1 MLNSMQGSTQS
12 LSRNQKIELIQ
23 VLEEKERRKRESM
36 LADYSPYQKQK
47 EFHKAGA
54 THTERC
60 LMAGNQL
67 GKTLS
72 GAMEAAMHATGIY
85 PDWWEGKRY
94 KRSNIG
100 WVGGITGEVIRD
112 TTQRLLLGRVESD
125 QVGQG
130 AIPKDKIIGYQ
141 KAMGTPNLMDHIKV
155 QHVDGGISVIF
166 FKSYANGRQKF
177 QGETIDW
184 IWFDEEPPQDIYNE
198 GLTRTN
204 ANGQFGILTY
214 TPLLGMSNI
223 TNKFLSNPSDQQ
235 IVINMTIDDVDHY
248 TDEERK
254 IILDS
259 YPEHEREARAKGI
272 PIMGSGRIFTVAEEK
287 IAEDPLT
294 EIPKHWAQINGID
307 FGWDHPQACVN
318 IAWDRDAD
326 VIHLTKEFRESKC
339 TPLLAAA
346 SIEKWGEWIPCAWPH
361 DGYQHDKGSGK
372 QLAEQ
377 YRDAGLNMLHEHAT
391 HPEGGN
397 GVEAGIM
404 EMLDRMQTGRLK
416 VASNLVRWF
425 EEFRIYHRKD
435 GKIVKERDDL
445 MAATRY
451 AIMMLREAKVNNSV
465 VELNFDSEF

>member
-1 MLNSMQGSTQS
+1 MQDSVQS

-36 LADYSPYQKQK
+36 LADYSPYPKQK
-47 EFHKAGA
+47 EFHKAGS

-85 PDWWEGKRY
+85 PDWWEGRRFQ
-94 KRSNIG
+94 RSNIG

-141 KAMGTPNLMDHIKV
+141 KAMGTPNLMDHIKI

-204 ANGQFGILTY
+204 AKGQFGILTY

-223 TNKFLSNPSDQQ
+223 TNKFLSNPSEQQ

-248 TDEERK
+248 TDKERK

-272 PIMGSGRIFTVAEEK
+272 PIMESGRISTVAEEK
-287 IAEDPLT
+287 IAEDPLI
-294 EIPKHWAQINGID
+294 EIPKHWTQINGLD

-318 IAWDRDAD
+318 IAWDRDSD
-326 VIHLTKEFRESKC
+326 VIHITKEFRESKC
-339 TPLLAAA
+339 TPLLAAV
-346 SIEKWGEWIPCAWPH
+346 SICKWGEWIPCAWPH

-377 YRDAGLNMLHEHAT
+377 YRDAGLNMLDEHAT
-391 HPEGGN
+391 HPEGGY

-404 EMLDRMQTGRLK
+404 DMLDRMQTGRLK
-416 VASNLVRWF
+416 VASNLSRWF

-451 AIMMLREAKVNNSV
+451 AIMMIRESKVNSAPV
-465 VELNFDSEF
+465 TELTFDSEF